1 MSSANRRRSLERS
14 TLPLGSALSFIFGR
28 LLLLSFPLSP
38 DDDPDLTEDDDLP
51 ERRDLWPFPECLPP
65 SPSLPLPSP
74 SPSSLPPPP
83 SPTPTPT
90 PSRPSLKAVL
100 SSSSCSRNSA
110 SASASPAR
118 CSRYSASY
126 RSRSRLLAAYLAFS
140 SSATFMATS
149 PTRRVVSARWKS
161 L

>member
-1 MSSANRRRSLERS
+1 VSSANRRRSLERS

-83 SPTPTPT
+83 SPTPTP
-90 PSRPSLKAVL
+90 SRPSLKAVL